1 MGPEPS
7 SMTELR
13 TPADIDRSPRR
24 WRQKPEPCTRRG
36 QLRDMCEVWS
46 SDPAVTPWQA
56 SGPTSRKQKCLR
68 QKPLHRNSSD
78 SPRAKLSLAVE
89 SQLRRQGSLGSAWM
103 LRNTGTRLCSREL
116 WLPRLGSAGRTSKAQ
131 AHCKN
136 SGVRRHV
143 HKHVLV

>member
-1 MGPEPS
+1 
-7 SMTELR
+7 MTELR

-36 QLRDMCEVWS
+36 QLREMCEVWS

-68 QKPLHRNSSD
+68 RKQQLRQPKD
-78 SPRAKLSLAVE
+78 KATLSLAVE
-89 SQLRRQGSLGSAWM
+89 SQLRPQGSLGSAWM

-136 SGVRRHV
+136 SGIRWHV